1 MMIRKAILSL
11 TVILLT
17 LTVSGQ
23 SAYDLLLKAEAMT
36 SEGNPGKAVSVL
48 SGFPGLS
55 SDSRLLKALGEAQLK
70 EGDIRGAIA
79 SFNSANRL
87 ETGTGEYGLAKA
99 YALSGDASTSLYHL
113 ERSMKSKFRKSEK
126 EIMLEKAFEKMENR
140 PEWRQFWKTEWY
152 TFPEL
157 KISEIEF
164 YLKAGRTEEARKQ
177 LAELERNYSGHESVL
192 FGRALLESASGR
204 FSGAVASLSALVAAE
219 PADEKYLRAL
229 AEAQTG
235 ASNHA
240 GASSTYT
247 RLIELEVPDADLV
260 LLRAASY
267 RMTGERQKAMDDIE
281 RYLSIFPGSK
291 KGLSLAGKTES
302 ALGNNL
308 KALEY
313 FSENVK
319 LHPNDPECY
328 IDRADAY
335 LLSKSWQWAINDYSM
350 SLDLQ
355 PDNSRVWLNKGI
367 ALLNS
372 GKKADACHDF
382 RKAFSMGNRKAV
394 EYLGKYCME

>member
-1 MMIRKAILSL
+1 
-11 TVILLT
+11 
-17 LTVSGQ
+17 
-23 SAYDLLLKAEAMT
+23 
-36 SEGNPGKAVSVL
+36 
-48 SGFPGLS
+48 
-55 SDSRLLKALGEAQLK
+55 
-70 EGDIRGAIA
+70 
-79 SFNSANRL
+79 
-87 ETGTGEYGLAKA
+87 
-99 YALSGDASTSLYHL
+99 
-113 ERSMKSKFRKSEK
+113 MKSKFRKSEK
-126 EIMLEKAFEKMENR
+126 EIMLEKAFEKMENK

-219 PADEKYLRAL
+219 PANEKYLRAL

-291 KGLSLAGKTES
+291 KGLAGKTES